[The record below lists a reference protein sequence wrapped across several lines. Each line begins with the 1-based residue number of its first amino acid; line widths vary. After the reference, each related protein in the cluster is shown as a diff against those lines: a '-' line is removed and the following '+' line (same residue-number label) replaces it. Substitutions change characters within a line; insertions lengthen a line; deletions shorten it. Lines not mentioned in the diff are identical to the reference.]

1 MFLWMHLILL
11 FKVIN
16 SDMLKIALS
25 SFVFL
30 LSLNAAVCNS
40 FFTEIDQRN
49 TPKISSDSVLVSVTA
64 DQNAFMCPFLT
75 PMFMEKLKKSNAI
88 SLRKE
93 EDLSIHFTLS
103 KAEFSEDMIYK
114 IAENVGYMRTLIHIE
129 HRDK

>member
-1 MFLWMHLILL
+1 MHLILL

-30 LSLNAAVCNS
+30 LSLNVAVCS
-40 FFTEIDQRN
+40 LYFTEIGQRN
-49 TPKISSDSVLVSVTA
+49 TPKISSDSVLVTLTA

-129 HRDK
+129 HHDK

>member
-1 MFLWMHLILL
+1 MHLILL

-30 LSLNAAVCNS
+30 LSLNVAVCS
-40 FFTEIDQRN
+40 LYFTEIGQRN
-49 TPKISSDSVLVSVTA
+49 TPKISSDSVLVTLTA

-129 HRDK
+129 HHDT